1 MAEIKTL
8 ANCSL
13 REFLAQ
19 TNKIRK
25 HVANWLTL
33 TKVME
38 IRKNLP
44 TFEDDA
50 DEKTKRD
57 AMEKQVKRNISD
69 ILDSILEA
77 HPDETAELLGLLC
90 FVDPADLNKHKM
102 TEFFGG
108 IAEILNSREVM
119 DFFMSLVQ
127 LGRRAGF

>member
-1 MAEIKTL
+1 MKTL
-8 ANCSL
+8 ASCSPK
-13 REFLAQ
+13 EFLIQ

-44 TFEDDA
+44 TFEDNA
-50 DEKTKRD
+50 DEKTRRA
-57 AMEKQVKRNISD
+57 AMEKQVKKNISD
-69 ILDSILEA
+69 ILDSILESY
-77 HPDETAELLGLLC
+77 PEETAELLGLLC
-90 FVDPADLNKHKM
+90 FVEPADLDKHKM

-108 IAEILNSREVM
+108 LAEILNSREVM